1 MRHLILISLLFI
13 GTSVSA
19 QTLFG
24 QKQFPRPDDAVV
36 VHSMQTNS
44 SIFILCRD
52 RTFGSRLVSDVK
64 GTGVLK
70 LNNNLDSI
78 GYYNLGILGY
88 PMQIL
93 QHPNDQSELVALVA
107 KEDHSL
113 LRDVK
118 TQVITAFDTN
128 GILRWQSDYTLPRK
142 YPLPQAMTAN
152 AIGDFVVAGL
162 IVPDTVGQLPILY
175 ASRVATG
182 GIYIW
187 QQEYLPQFR
196 APSVI
201 GVHEI
206 KPDTFMIPAIY
217 GASVFYILIDGN
229 GNQIGQGVLY
239 DEPTS
244 KGFNTAKLFVAP
256 DGSYLLYGR
265 RYVGMGNIHGFL
277 AKLDRN
283 FNTEWLDTIKY
294 RSSPPPILAGD
305 GSFTTL
311 YGSGGFNLDDSINI
325 ERLSLDRTI
334 RYFYT
339 KTARDQLA
347 PSVGLSHC
355 FLDSATQNATCAGNG
370 RARLVTSLSR
380 PGVVRIS
387 NVGRPYTPPV
397 INSTDKPVTGVPDRW
412 YPRLSPNPAVGHT
425 VIHDMPYG
433 TVGQYQLCSSAGQ
446 VVRSGTYYIGEHL
459 DLRQVSSGLYYVKYA
474 TQHGTFVMRLVVG
487 G

>member
-1 MRHLILISLLFI
+1 MRYLILISLLFI

-19 QTLFG
+19 QTMFG
-24 QKQFPRPDDAVV
+24 QKQFPRPDDATAVNAT
-36 VHSMQTNS
+36 QTKS
-44 SIFILCRD
+44 ATFILCSD
-52 RTFGSRLVSDVK
+52 RTFGSMLVSDVN

-70 LNNNLDSI
+70 LNSNLDSI

-88 PMQIL
+88 PRQII
-93 QHPNDQSELVALVA
+93 QHPNDASELVVLVA
-107 KEDHSL
+107 KEDHGL
-113 LRDVK
+113 TRDVK

-152 AIGDFVVAGL
+152 AIGDFVVAGM

-229 GNQIGQGVLY
+229 GNQIGRGVLY

-244 KGFNTAKLFVAP
+244 KGFNTAKLSVAP
-256 DGSYLLYGR
+256 DGSYLLWGR
-265 RYVGMGNIHGFL
+265 RYVGSGSQHGFL
-277 AKLDRN
+277 AKLDRF
-283 FNTEWLDTIKY
+283 FNVEWLDTLSY
-294 RSSPPPILAGD
+294 LDSAPPVLAGD
-305 GSFTTL
+305 SSFTML
-311 YGSGGFNLDDSINI
+311 YYNITNMGNDSITI
-325 ERLSLDRTI
+325 ERLSLDRTKVFF
-334 RYFYT
+334 RQRTPFNT
-339 KTARDQLA
+339 LGPRVA
-347 PSVGLSHC
+347 PAVC
-355 FLDSATQNATCAGNG
+355 FLDSSTQAATCAGTG
-370 RARLVTSLSR
+370 RDRSVTSLNR
-380 PGVVRIS
+380 PGVIRIS

-459 DLRQVSSGLYYVKYA
+459 DLRQVSPGLYYVKFA

>member
-1 MRHLILISLLFI
+1 M
-13 GTSVSA
+13 
-19 QTLFG
+19 FG
-24 QKQFPRPDDAVV
+24 QKQFPRPDDAMVV
-36 VHSMQTNS
+36 GAIENNKS
-44 SIFILCRD
+44 SFILCQD
-52 RTFGSRLVSDVK
+52 YSIGQSFRLFLP
-64 GTGVLK
+64 GAGVLK
-70 LNNNLDSI
+70 VNQNLDSI
-78 GYYNLGILGY
+78 GYYNLGIVGY
-88 PMQIL
+88 PAQLMV
-93 QHPNDQSELVALVA
+93 HPNDPSEIVALVA
-107 KEDHSL
+107 KEDYSL
-113 LRDVK
+113 TTDQK

-128 GILRWQSDYTLPRK
+128 GVLRWRSDYTLPRK
-142 YPLPQAMTAN
+142 YPRPQAMTAN

-206 KPDTFMIPAIY
+206 KPDTFMIPATY

-244 KGFNTAKLFVAP
+244 KGFNTAKLSVAP
-256 DGSYLLYGR
+256 DGSYLLWGR
-265 RYVGMGNIHGFL
+265 RYVGAGSQHGFL

-283 FNTEWLDTIKY
+283 FNVEWLDTLKY
-294 RSSPPPILAGD
+294 ISSTPPIIAGD
-305 GSFTTL
+305 GSFTCF
-311 YGSGGFNLDDSINI
+311 YGSGGMQSADSFNV
-325 ERLSLDRTI
+325 ERMSLDRSTF
-334 RYFYT
+334 FYRS
-339 KTARDQLA
+339 KTLINNSQQR
-347 PSVGLSHC
+347 VGTHFC

-370 RARLVTSLSR
+370 IDLTSMFQVR
-380 PGVVRIS
+380 PGVIRIS
-387 NVGRPYTPPV
+387 NVGRPYKPPV

-433 TVGQYQLCSSAGQ
+433 TVGRYQLCSSAGQ

-459 DLRQVSSGLYYVKYA
+459 DLRQVSPGLYYVKFA